1 MRQVF
6 IFYLNFKIV
15 YEKIILQFNIVQNGK
30 VAQLARAF
38 GSYPRGRE
46 FESLP
51 CYFLCYND
59 EKKFKDVF

>member
-1 MRQVF
+1 MHIDLKKYLKK
-6 IFYLNFKIV
+6 IFLHVTIDV
-15 YEKIILQFNIVQNGK
+15 RGVIIALEKTGKRYGK

-51 CYFLCYND
+51 C
-59 EKKFKDVF
+59 

>member
-1 MRQVF
+1 MELQANKNEFKKILEIFFSSCKNEYTRQQK
-6 IFYLNFKIV
+6 Y
-15 YEKIILQFNIVQNGK
+15 GK

-51 CYFLCYND
+51 C
-59 EKKFKDVF
+59 

>member
-1 MRQVF
+1 M
-6 IFYLNFKIV
+6 L
-15 YEKIILQFNIVQNGK
+15 EKFLSSCQNSFTRSNPLWYGK

-51 CYFLCYND
+51 C
-59 EKKFKDVF
+59 